1 MSHTTNY
8 YVTIIGRPFGRMQ
21 ALCAHRLEL
30 ILGLQHVFNAL
41 S

>member
-1 MSHTTNY
+1 MGHITNY

-21 ALCAHRLEL
+21 ALCTHSLEL
-30 ILGLQHVFNAL
+30 ILGLQHVFDTL